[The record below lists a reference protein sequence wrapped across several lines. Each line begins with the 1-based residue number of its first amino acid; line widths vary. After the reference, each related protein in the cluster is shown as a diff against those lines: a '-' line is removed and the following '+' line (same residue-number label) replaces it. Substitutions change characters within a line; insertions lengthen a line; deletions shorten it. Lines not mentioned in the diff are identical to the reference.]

1 MNQFIGTGSMKS
13 FIKIR
18 YSILCL
24 IGVFNLF
31 YEVMAQT
38 EQKVNPLLDKG
49 VVFFGLSGGASLRE
63 SENENS
69 LLVTIAEQDKK
80 GFNVSIAGGYMLK
93 QDFAAGGALRYD
105 QSRINK
111 TTIDG
116 DGIETDMKEAGS
128 IMTVSGYIKNFIP
141 LTSNRRINLYN
152 ITGIAWSADR
162 NTVESTSQDILTR
175 TYTDKNT
182 LQLGISPGIQVFVLK
197 GFATE
202 VGVNVAGLSA
212 SKKEVSVN
220 GVPDSSVDTFDV
232 DLKIDILSLNISF
245 YYYFPIK

>member
-1 MNQFIGTGSMKS
+1 MISY
-13 FIKIR
+13 IKIR

-24 IGVFNLF
+24 ICLLNSFA
-31 YEVMAQT
+31 ESKAQT
-38 EQKVNPLLDKG
+38 EQKVNQLLDKG

-69 LLVTIAEQDKK
+69 LIVTIAEQDKK

-128 IMTVSGYIKNFIP
+128 IMTASGYIKNFIP

-152 ITGIAWSADR
+152 ITGIAWSVDR
-162 NTVESTSQDILTR
+162 NTIESTSQDILTR
-175 TYTDKNT
+175 TYTNKNT

-202 VGVNVAGLSA
+202 VGVNVAGLTA
-212 SKKEVSVN
+212 SRKEVSVN

-232 DLKIDILSLNISF
+232 DLKIDVLSLSISF
-245 YYYFPIK
+245 YYYFPVK